1 MYCRVVHLKFVSAI
15 QMKMVTNYME
25 HTMLPRNLAAG
36 QISGEVFK
44 ISETEV
50 FTVSKHTDK
59 ASADKVMRLMQ
70 EELKEIA
77 EGSKIT
83 KMEGQ
88 ILIDVQFQSKN
99 KKLEKNITPRK
110 KLYKIYWVDDIFR
123 RILGLIQNCG
133 GK

>member
-88 ILIDVQFQSKN
+88 ILIDA
-99 KKLEKNITPRK
+99 
-110 KLYKIYWVDDIFR
+110 
-123 RILGLIQNCG
+123 
-133 GK
+133 